1 MWPPPAESRCFPA
14 HARSIVRVRPEL
26 GLNNGDSD
34 MLDLSKPETTD
45 FVQAIFDEFTPWFRG
60 PYVHFGADEYEKEHA
75 ELYLRFFN
83 EISSHLQALGKK
95 PMAWGSLTAMSSGAD
110 AAGRSG
116 YNCDVVICSWN
127 NDWYGPQAAT
137 ADGHRIINTNDEL
150 LYIVPFA
157 DYYHGTHLDGRAL
170 FDGWEP
176 HVFADNQSLDPQHPQ
191 LLGAA
196 SAVWNDMVL
205 RDYDEQLIHELVE
218 PTFGLLAQ
226 KMWSGAPAGLSYE
239 AFMLRIA
246 ALTQWPGRSYLQP

>member
-1 MWPPPAESRCFPA
+1 MPEIDVPA

-34 MLDLSKPETTD
+34 RLDLSRPGTGE
-45 FVQAIFDEFTPWFRG
+45 FVRALFDEFTPWFRG
-60 PYVHFGADEYEKEHA
+60 PFVLFGADEYEKDHA
-75 ELYLRFFN
+75 DLYLDFFN
-83 EISSHLQALGKK
+83 EISSHLVALGKK
-95 PMAWGSLTAMSSGAD
+95 PMAWGSLGAMSGGAD

-116 YNCDVVICSWN
+116 YSRNVVICSGN

-137 ADGHRIINTNDEL
+137 ADGYRIINTNDEL
-150 LYIVPFA
+150 LYIVPFTGN
-157 DYYHGTHLDGRAL
+157 YHGKHLDGRAL
-170 FDGWEP
+170 FDSWEP
-176 HVFADNQSLDPQHPQ
+176 HVFGKSQSLDPQHPQ

-205 RDYDEQLIHELVE
+205 QDYDEQLIHRLVE

-246 ALTQWPGRSYLQP
+246 ALRQWPGRSHLQQP